1 VIEIA
6 RIFRVPPHIIGDL
19 DRATFGNIEHQSLE
33 FTKYTV
39 GPWVTRWEQALQ
51 QALILPSER
60 ARYFI
65 RFNLDGLLRGDYQ
78 SRMRGYAI
86 GRQNGWLSSNDIREL
101 EDMNRI
107 PTEEGGD
114 DYLINGNLCKLA
126 DAGLFAGRSSGQPKS
141 NGKGIHN
148 DSKN

>member
-1 VIEIA
+1 M
-6 RIFRVPPHIIGDL
+6 IGDL
-19 DRATFGNIEHQSLE
+19 DRATFSNIEHQSLE

-65 RFNLDGLLRGDYQ
+65 KFNLDGLLRGDYQ

-86 GRQNGWLSSNDIREL
+86 GRQNGWLSANDIREL

-107 PTEEGGD
+107 PAEEGGD
-114 DYLINGNLCKLA
+114 LYLTNGNMTKLK
-126 DAGLFAGRSSGQPKS
+126 DAGLFAGRNKITQE
-141 NGKGIHN
+141 
-148 DSKN
+148 DST